1 MEESEMKFRKKIRFT
16 QVPNNLI
23 DDPNLSYKAKGIY
36 MTILRYITLDNWELS
51 KSHLI
56 KHSKD
61 GEKAF
66 DSGWKEL
73 KNTGYLKQ
81 YRIPDKTK
89 RGKFTYEYDLLDE
102 ADTSTPSLIN
112 CTSDGE
118 EMAVD
123 HTPQKGPYAKR
134 TICKKD
140 GMLKGPYAKGGIYN
154 NTDTTNT
161 ELNNTNIT
169 NTHIIEYFWKN
180 RVNLDA
186 DSIDLL
192 SDQVKIHG
200 EDTVKKAVDAGTK
213 NGTKV
218 VSYKYIEGI
227 LKNWSVNGVPE
238 DKEEKR
244 KKIFDF

>member
-1 MEESEMKFRKKIRFT
+1 
-16 QVPNNLI
+16 
-23 DDPNLSYKAKGIY
+23 
-36 MTILRYITLDNWELS
+36 
-51 KSHLI
+51 
-56 KHSKD
+56 
-61 GEKAF
+61 
-66 DSGWKEL
+66 
-73 KNTGYLKQ
+73 
-81 YRIPDKTK
+81 
-89 RGKFTYEYDLLDE
+89 
-102 ADTSTPSLIN
+102 
-112 CTSDGE
+112 
-118 EMAVD
+118 
-123 HTPQKGPYAKR
+123 
-134 TICKKD
+134 
-140 GMLKGPYAKGGIYN
+140 MLKGPYAKGSIYN

-169 NTHIIEYFWKN
+169 NTNIIEYFWRN

-192 SDQVKIHG
+192 SDQVKMHG

-238 DKEEKR
+238 DKKEKR